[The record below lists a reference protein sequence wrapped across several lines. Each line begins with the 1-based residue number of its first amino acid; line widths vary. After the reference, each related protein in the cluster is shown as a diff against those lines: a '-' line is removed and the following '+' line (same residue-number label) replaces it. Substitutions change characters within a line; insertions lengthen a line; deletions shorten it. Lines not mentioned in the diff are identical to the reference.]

1 MFSKIQ
7 VWGHW
12 NDDKV
17 RFQRTVAVLHSNNP
31 AAMDAALDDDE
42 VFFVFEKGEPVL
54 GMHDDFTITEK
65 EVC

>member
-1 MFSKIQ
+1 MYTKIQ

-12 NDDKV
+12 NDDHV
-17 RFQRTVAVLHSNNP
+17 RFTRTVAILDNNSP
-31 AAMDAALDDDE
+31 ASMDAAMDDDE
-42 VFFVFEKGEPVL
+42 VFFIFEKGEPVL